1 MNDEREALSP
11 EPAPLPEEV
20 SDVTA
25 DEGSNTQA
33 VAPAVDRPQKGKVRI
48 ALDVMGGD
56 NAPQAIV
63 EGAILAIKTIDGVEI
78 TMVGDENAIK
88 AELEK
93 HSFEHPSLHI
103 LHAEEA
109 IQMDEA
115 PSVALRKKR
124 KSSIH
129 IGIKTL
135 KNAEVDAFISAGNT
149 GAVMAVS
156 TVILRNLEEIDR
168 AAIAIPLPT
177 QTGHAVLLDAGANVS
192 CKALHLYQFGIMGSM
207 YAQYVLDDEK
217 PRVGLLSIG
226 EEDIK
231 GNETTKEAF
240 EMLSQSSIN
249 FVGNTEAKLLYRGVA
264 DVVVCDGFTGNIA
277 LKISE
282 SVAEMIGVSLKA
294 MFSDTLRGKLGY
306 FFLRPFLADFKK
318 RIDHSEVGG
327 APLLGV
333 NGAVF
338 ICHGS
343 SNAKAIKNAIIG
355 AKKFVEGDVNG
366 HIKESLA
373 KNKDVMNSRLLR
385 DQHEGLWT
393 QVKRKIGLNAEENQE
408 T

>member
-1 MNDEREALSP
+1 MPSSASAPDEVNDDVAKDLSP
-11 EPAPLPEEV
+11 AP
-20 SDVTA
+20 VTA
-25 DEGSNTQA
+25 PDDVVKPRNR
-33 VAPAVDRPQKGKVRI
+33 DRVHI
-48 ALDVMGGD
+48 ALDAMGGD
-56 NAPQAIV
+56 NAPQSII
-63 EGAILAIKTIDGVEI
+63 EGAILGLESVDGVEI
-78 TMVGDENAIK
+78 TLVGDEQVIK

-93 HSFEHPSLHI
+93 HSFESPHLHI

-109 IQMDEA
+109 IQMDESPA
-115 PSVALRKKR
+115 VALRKKR

-129 IGIKTL
+129 IGIKAL
-135 KNAEVDAFISAGNT
+135 KNDEVDAFVSAGHT
-149 GAVMAVS
+149 GAVMAVA

-207 YAQYVLDDEK
+207 YAQYVLEDEK

-231 GNETTKEAF
+231 GTEVTKEAF
-240 EMLSQSSIN
+240 EMLSKSSIN

-294 MFSDTLRGKLGY
+294 MFKDTLRGKIAYL
-306 FFLRPFLADFKK
+306 FLRPFLAEFKK

-327 APLLGV
+327 APLLGI

-343 SNAKAIKNAIIG
+343 SNAKSIKNAIAG
-355 AKKFVEGDVNG
+355 AKKFIRGDVNG

-373 KNKDVMNSRLLR
+373 NNKDVMDARILAER
-385 DQHEGLWT
+385 EEGLWT
-393 QVKRKIGLNAEENQE
+393 QVKRKIGLNATENQE